1 MSDKKTANKTLAMW
15 AGPVAAAAMGFVLA
29 ANGLKTEACWTA
41 AVTTWC
47 AVWWIFEPLPIEA
60 TSIIPFAVFP
70 LTGVLNSKQAAAGYG
85 HEMVL
90 LFIGG
95 FMIAQA
101 LEKSGA
107 HKRLALGM
115 VYAVGGKGGRRLVLG
130 FMLASVVL
138 SMWVS
143 NTAVTLMFLPILMAV
158 LEQLD
163 EEEKKRLATPLLL
176 ALVFGVN
183 IGGIGTPVGTPPN
196 MIFMGA
202 YEKAVGKNLS
212 FAGWMQV
219 AVPIVAILTPL
230 TWLWLVRGLGKAKT
244 IKLPELGVWRA
255 EERRILIAFTLTALG
270 WIFREGPYGGWSAW
284 FGAKGA
290 GDSTVAL
297 AAVLAMFLWPN
308 GQGGRLL
315 DWKTASNIPWGLL
328 LMVGG
333 SITIAAA
340 FETSGLSSAIGA
352 ALAGCSRWPVF
363 AMVAMVAF
371 GAGFITNMM
380 NHTAMAALMM
390 PLLAATAKSAGINP
404 ILLMM
409 PAAMSISMAF
419 MMPISTMSNMI
430 IYGTGL
436 IPIRTMIREGFIPNL
451 LGAVVVTVICYL
463 LLPLLIQV

>member
-1 MSDKKTANKTLAMW
+1 MAEKKAANKLLAMW
-15 AGPVAAAAMGFVLA
+15 AGPVAAAVMWFVLA
-29 ANGLKTEACWTA
+29 AVGLKSPACWAA

-70 LTGVLNSKQAAAGYG
+70 LTGVLNAKQAAAGYG
-85 HEMVL
+85 HEMVM

-115 VYAVGGKGGRRLVLG
+115 VYAVGGKGGRRLILG
-130 FMLASVVL
+130 FMLAAVVL

-143 NTAVTLMFLPILMAV
+143 NTAVTLMLLPVVIAVIEQLEDNERKAMAV
-158 LEQLD
+158 
-163 EEEKKRLATPLLL
+163 PLML

-196 MIFMGA
+196 IIFMGA
-202 YEKAVGKNLS
+202 YEKAVGRSLS
-212 FAGWMQV
+212 FIGWMKV
-219 AVPIVAILTPL
+219 GVPVVAIVTPIA
-230 TWLWLVRGLGKAKT
+230 WLWLTRRLGKSRA
-244 IKLPELGVWRA
+244 IKLPELGPWRS
-255 EERRILIAFTLTALG
+255 EERRVLVVFILTALG
-270 WIFREGPYGGWSAW
+270 WMFREEPYGGWSGW

-297 AAVLAMFLWPN
+297 VSVMAMFLWPN

-340 FETSGLSSAIGA
+340 FDTSGLSNSIGA
-352 ALAGCSRWPVF
+352 ALAGHSNWPVF
-363 AMVAMVAF
+363 AMVTAVAF

-380 NHTAMAALMM
+380 NHTAMAALLM
-390 PLLAATAKSAGINP
+390 PLLAAASKSAGINP

-430 IYGTGL
+430 IYGTGY
-436 IPIRTMIREGFIPNL
+436 ISVRTMVREGFVPNL
-451 LGAVVVTVICYL
+451 VGAATVAAVCYL
-463 LLPLLIQV
+463 LLPR